1 MREILFAEKDTC
13 RVCGHELI
21 PTLSLAS
28 IYVSDFLSEN
38 ERANEK
44 YPLDLVLCEQSSGG
58 CGLLQL
64 KHTVSPEKLYRNYWY
79 KSGVNKTMILEL
91 EEIAATAESLSKP
104 KPGDFIIDI
113 GANDG
118 TLLRGYSS
126 RDVHFV
132 GFEPAVNL
140 VEDAKI
146 GGAEIINNFFNYEDW
161 FRRYGEKKAKIITAI
176 AMFYDLDE
184 PNIFV
189 RDIKKVLDEDGVFI
203 IQMSYLPL
211 MLEKN
216 AFDNICHEHI
226 EYYSLLSLENLLQRH
241 SLEVFDVVINDVN
254 GGSFRIYIKHK
265 NLGNNIQVRDG
276 SQERILSMREK
287 EKKLGLDKK
296 AAYHDF
302 ADRVNKIKD
311 KINSFVQNEVLA
323 GKTFFVY
330 GASTK
335 GNTLLQ
341 FCGLDRNVIEFAA
354 DRNPDKWGKRT
365 VGTEIP
371 IISEKEARSKNP
383 DYFLVLPWHFLK
395 EFKER
400 EMNYFLAGG
409 KFLMP
414 LPDPRIIFF
423 DKDKNSFSEVL
434 L

>member
-146 GGAEIINNFFNYEDW
+146 GGAEIINNFGSCLED
-161 FRRYGEKKAKIITAI
+161 
-176 AMFYDLDE
+176 
-184 PNIFV
+184 FV
-189 RDIKKVLDEDGVFI
+189 L
-203 IQMSYLPL
+203 
-211 MLEKN
+211 
-216 AFDNICHEHI
+216 
-226 EYYSLLSLENLLQRH
+226 
-241 SLEVFDVVINDVN
+241 
-254 GGSFRIYIKHK
+254 
-265 NLGNNIQVRDG
+265 
-276 SQERILSMREK
+276 
-287 EKKLGLDKK
+287 
-296 AAYHDF
+296 
-302 ADRVNKIKD
+302 
-311 KINSFVQNEVLA
+311 
-323 GKTFFVY
+323 
-330 GASTK
+330 
-335 GNTLLQ
+335 
-341 FCGLDRNVIEFAA
+341 
-354 DRNPDKWGKRT
+354 
-365 VGTEIP
+365 
-371 IISEKEARSKNP
+371 
-383 DYFLVLPWHFLK
+383 
-395 EFKER
+395 
-400 EMNYFLAGG
+400 
-409 KFLMP
+409 
-414 LPDPRIIFF
+414 
-423 DKDKNSFSEVL
+423 
-434 L
+434 